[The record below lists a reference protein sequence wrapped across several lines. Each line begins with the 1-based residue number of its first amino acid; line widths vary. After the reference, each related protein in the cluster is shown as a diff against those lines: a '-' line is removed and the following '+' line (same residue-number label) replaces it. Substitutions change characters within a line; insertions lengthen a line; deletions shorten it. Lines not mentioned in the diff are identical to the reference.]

1 MVAIIVGLR
10 QNPLD
15 LGGSKIANILRAKM
29 GLSNALIKHHPM
41 ADTCAGDVSE
51 HRSDANELMVFKK
64 RTTFNRDT
72 NNGMRH
78 TGMLV
83 QIRI

>member
-1 MVAIIVGLR
+1 MVAIIVGLL

-15 LGGSKIANILRAKM
+15 LGGSKIADIACAKM

-41 ADTCAGDVSE
+41 ADTCAGEVSE
-51 HRSDANELMVFKK
+51 YRSDANELMVLEK
-64 RTTFNRDT
+64 RTVFNRNT